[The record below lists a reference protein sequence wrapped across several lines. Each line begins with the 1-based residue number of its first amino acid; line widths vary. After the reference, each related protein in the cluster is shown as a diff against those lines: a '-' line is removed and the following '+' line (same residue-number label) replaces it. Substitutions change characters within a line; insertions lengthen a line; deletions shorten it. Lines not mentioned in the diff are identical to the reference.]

1 MMRESLSLFEVRHAE
16 ESDIENIIEI
26 TREAF
31 VKYREMTGIK
41 KLDALEETYDDVK
54 QDIENKVVLIA
65 LSDGEPVGCVRVEV
79 KPDGTALLTRFAVKV
94 TCQNNGIGKSLMN
107 HVDKIMK
114 KRGVKEISL
123 YTASK
128 AAPLIRF
135 YYGRGFYI
143 ESIDSSRGYLRA
155 KLVKEY

>member
-16 ESDIENIIEI
+16 EKDIESIMEI

-31 VKYREMTGIK
+31 MKYSEMTGVT
-41 KLDALEETYDDVK
+41 KLDALNETYEDVK
-54 QDIENKVVLIA
+54 YDIENKFVLIA
-65 LSDGEPVGCVRVEV
+65 LSDGEPVGCVRVEI
-79 KPDGTALLTRFAVKV
+79 KPDKTAFLTRFAVKV

-107 HVDKIMK
+107 HVDKSMK
-114 KRGVKEISL
+114 KRDAKEISL

>member
-1 MMRESLSLFEVRHAE
+1 MALFEVRLAQTE
-16 ESDIENIIEI
+16 DVKSIKSI
-26 TREAF
+26 TLEAF
-31 VKYREMTGIK
+31 KKYSEMSGASS
-41 KLDALEETYDDVK
+41 LDALNETDDEIK
-54 QDIENKVVLIA
+54 YDIENKMVLIA
-65 LSDGEPVGCVRVEV
+65 LSDGEPVGCVRVEIR
-79 KPDGTALLTRFAVKV
+79 PDKTALLTRFAVKV

-107 HVDKIMK
+107 HVDKSMK
-114 KRGVKEISL
+114 KRGVKTMSL

-143 ESIDSSRGYLRA
+143 ESIDSSRDYLRA